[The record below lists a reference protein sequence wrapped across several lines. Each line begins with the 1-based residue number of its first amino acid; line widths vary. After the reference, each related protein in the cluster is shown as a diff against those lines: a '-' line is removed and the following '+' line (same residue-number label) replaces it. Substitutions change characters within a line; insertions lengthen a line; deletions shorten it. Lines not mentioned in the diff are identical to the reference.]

1 MRGLIIPA
9 SKETRIQKSVFEAIQ
24 TINRNL
30 VCMLE
35 LQINALWAT
44 RSSHFVMLNAHTL
57 RESQLR
63 MQQALLTISH
73 ALYEGNPQPVLAN
86 TEKLND
92 TVTELRQ
99 LIEEHQWRQRRRN
112 AHSWLCLAEYGD
124 GATVG
129 TALAFNLPRFAQ
141 IKRS

>member
-57 RESQLR
+57 RETQLR
-63 MQQALLTISH
+63 MQQALLTITH

-92 TVTELRQ
+92 TVTEMRQ
-99 LIEEHQWRQRRRN
+99 LIDEHKGDNVAETPIHGYVWLNMEMARQLELLSHLICR
-112 AHSWLCLAEYGD
+112 
-124 GATVG
+124 
-129 TALAFNLPRFAQ
+129 ALR
-141 IKRS
+141 K